1 MTSDETQGRDAPS
14 RPEDEGA
21 EVEAALTGPVLSPSL
36 SPMRAAA
43 LVVDDEP
50 HIRRALRNALA
61 GEFERVLEAATAAEA
76 VDLAAAH
83 RPDMI
88 ILDLGLP
95 DRPGQWVCAELRKW
109 STAPIIVLSAHLAE
123 SEKIRMLDEGA
134 DDYVTKP
141 FSPAE
146 LLARVRAQLRRAGI
160 EEAMGTGGAL
170 TVGDLVIDTGA
181 RTVRRDGEDVHL
193 TPTEWELLRAFVR
206 NAGKTLTHR
215 QLFQAVWATSSG
227 DPQQY
232 LRVYVANLR
241 RKLEPDAV
249 RPTLII
255 TEPGVGYRF
264 ETGS

>member
-1 MTSDETQGRDAPS
+1 MAGT
-14 RPEDEGA
+14 
-21 EVEAALTGPVLSPSL
+21 L
-36 SPMRAAA
+36 

-61 GEFERVLEAATAAEA
+61 GEFDRVVEAATASDA

-83 RPDMI
+83 RPDLV

-109 STAPIIVLSAHLAE
+109 STAPVIVLSAHHAE
-123 SEKIRMLDEGA
+123 AEKIRLLDEGA

-146 LLARVRAQLRRAGI
+146 LLARVRAQLRRART
-160 EEAMGTGGAL
+160 EALPGESAAL
-170 TVGDLVIDTGA
+170 QVGDLVIDPGA
-181 RTVRRDGEDVHL
+181 RTVKRGGEDVHL
-193 TPTEWELLRAFVR
+193 TPTEWDLLRAFLR
-206 NAGKTLTHR
+206 HPGKTLTHR
-215 QLFQAVWATSSG
+215 QLFGAVWAASAG

-249 RPTLII
+249 RPRII
-255 TEPGVGYRF
+255 LTEPGVGYRF
-264 ETGS
+264 EPGP